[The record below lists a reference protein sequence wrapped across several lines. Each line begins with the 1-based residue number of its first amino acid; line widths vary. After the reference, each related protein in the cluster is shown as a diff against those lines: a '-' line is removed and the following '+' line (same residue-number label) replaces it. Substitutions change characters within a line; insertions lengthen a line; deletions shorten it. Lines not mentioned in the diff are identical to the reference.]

1 MASDPSSIEEAPSR
15 DTPRIAVVGLGYVGL
30 PLAVALA
37 RSFPTVGYDID
48 RRRIAELRRGHDR
61 TREVGRA
68 ALEGGIEVSDD
79 ASILKHRDVYIV
91 TAPTPVDE
99 AKRPDL
105 AAVRGAAETVGR
117 HLGPGAVVVFESTVY
132 PGVTEEVAGPI
143 LEAASG
149 LVAGRD
155 FFLGYSPE
163 RINVGDPDHGLA
175 RIPKVVAGQTPEV
188 ARLLA
193 RIYGTVAASIF
204 VAKDIRT
211 AEAAKV
217 IENAQR
223 DVNIAFVNEVAMI
236 FERLGLSV
244 HDVLEA
250 AGTKWNFHRYQPG
263 LVGGHCIGVDPYYLA
278 HAATAAGLDP
288 HVILAGRRINDG
300 MGAFFAERIWAALGP
315 RPGARVLV
323 LGLTFKENVPDLR
336 NSKVVDLVRRL
347 AGLGV
352 PVHDPLGDP
361 AEAEREYGLA
371 LAGDLGRL
379 SGFDGVVGA
388 VAHDLYRRMDDGDF
402 ARLVRPGGLVADIK
416 GIWRG
421 RTLPAGLRRW
431 AL

>member
-1 MASDPSSIEEAPSR
+1 MQEPKAD
-15 DTPRIAVVGLGYVGL
+15 DPRIAVVGLGYVGL

-48 RRRIAELRRGHDR
+48 RERIAELRRGHDR
-61 TREVGRA
+61 THEVGA
-68 ALEGGIEVSDD
+68 SALAGGVEVSDD
-79 ASILKHRDVYIV
+79 AAILDGRDVYIV
-91 TAPTPVDE
+91 TVPTPVDDE
-99 AKRPDL
+99 NRPDL
-105 AAVRGAAETVGR
+105 SAVEDAAEAVGR
-117 HLGPGAVVVFESTVY
+117 RMARGAVVVFESTVY
-132 PGVTEEVAGPI
+132 PGVTEDVAGPI
-143 LEAASG
+143 LESSSG
-149 LVAGRD
+149 LGAGRD

-163 RINVGDPDHGLA
+163 RINVGDPEHGLA
-175 RIPKVVAGQTPEV
+175 GIPKVVAGQTPEV

-223 DVNIAFVNEVAMI
+223 DINIAFINEVSMI

-300 MGAFFAERIWAALGP
+300 MGAFFAERVWHALGQP
-315 RPGARVLV
+315 RNARILV

-336 NSKVVDLVRRL
+336 NSKVADLIRRL
-347 AGLGV
+347 ESLGADV
-352 PVHDPLGDP
+352 AVHDPLGDP
-361 AEAEREYGLA
+361 VEARDYYGFTLA
-371 LAGDLGRL
+371 RDLGAF
-379 SGFDGVVGA
+379 SGLDAIVGA
-388 VAHDLYRRMDDGDF
+388 VAHDDYRRFVDADF
-402 ARLVRPGGLVADIK
+402 VRLLRPGGLVADIK
-416 GIWRG
+416 GIWRD
-421 RTLPAGLRRW
+421 RAFPAGLRRW